1 MRGGERADRERYMRV
16 KRRCRGW
23 VVCID
28 STNNVFLQGGGKT
41 STAIGKTNG
50 NKEASTPT
58 QGRAGQGRAVGRS
71 RSDTKQG
78 RKNVTRVCELRRVTG
93 SVPGGE
99 KPKDGR
105 TRDRGEGEACEK
117 KSGGP
122 KSNRDGTVRARVWVC
137 RRVG

>member
-1 MRGGERADRERYMRV
+1 MRGGERADRERV

-41 STAIGKTNG
+41 STAIGKTNRK
-50 NKEASTPT
+50 KEASSPK

-78 RKNVTRVCELRRVTG
+78 RKSVTRVCELRRVTG
-93 SVPGGE
+93 SMPGVGRQRMGE
-99 KPKDGR
+99 RAIGGR
-105 TRDRGEGEACEK
+105 
-117 KSGGP
+117 
-122 KSNRDGTVRARVWVC
+122 
-137 RRVG
+137 